1 MWDDFCV
8 ANNWCEVKNKW
19 KNSNYYIGYD
29 IRAKNLSWL
38 GFLLLNSITTLIMEF
53 GNSGSLVFWWWC
65 RRNSY
70 SLAMDVLEEES
81 IGGFCCLSAT
91 PQKKAI
97 QPFELNYNTKLAAA
111 AAAAA
116 EEEERRQSHKHSR
129 KKHSLPPLLLFTR
142 TTVS

>member
-1 MWDDFCV
+1 
-8 ANNWCEVKNKW
+8 
-19 KNSNYYIGYD
+19 
-29 IRAKNLSWL
+29 
-38 GFLLLNSITTLIMEF
+38 
-53 GNSGSLVFWWWC
+53 
-65 RRNSY
+65 
-70 SLAMDVLEEES
+70 MDVLEEES